1 MGMKGER
8 VKKDASVIRD
18 IFYKDGYA
26 CKVLLYG
33 KMQSGS
39 YTNRDGKKIYTLQM
53 RVEEI
58 EFCGKKSE
66 SRMPYEE
73 EFMNMPD
80 YQDDELPFR

>member
-1 MGMKGER
+1 
-8 VKKDASVIRD
+8 
-18 IFYKDGYA
+18 
-26 CKVLLYG
+26 
-33 KMQSGS
+33 MQSGS
-39 YTNRDGKKIYTLQM
+39 YTNKDGKKIYTLQM

-80 YQDDELPFR
+80 YPEDELPFK